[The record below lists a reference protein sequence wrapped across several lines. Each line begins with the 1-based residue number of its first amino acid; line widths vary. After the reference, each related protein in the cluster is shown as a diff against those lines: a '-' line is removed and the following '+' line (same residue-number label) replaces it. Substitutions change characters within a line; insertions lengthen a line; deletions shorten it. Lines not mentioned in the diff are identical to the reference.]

1 MTGLEQCLVKLGVGG
16 GGGGGGVHKL
26 SRPGKCGENV
36 IFSQGLG
43 EQTMDD

>member
-1 MTGLEQCLVKLGVGG
+1 MTGLEQCLVRLGG
-16 GGGGGGVHKL
+16 GAGGGVHKL

-36 IFSQGLG
+36 IFSHGLG